1 MFKFI
6 NNLKINTR
14 IALLSAAP
22 LIGFAV
28 IGGFYLLGEHKID
41 VAFEQA
47 TAFDGVKTDFDT
59 IDNEVNHMRIVIRG
73 ILLGSG
79 DAQGIEL
86 RGAIMNV
93 TSALGRTL
101 RHDIDP
107 TISGQVNKLKTLVPK
122 YVDQIV
128 KIEQAHKEMG
138 GTSAQGVRGELERIQ
153 NDLMA
158 FSGKLG
164 ADDVNL
170 KVVEIITLA
179 NSYRYSGAHDAST
192 AGSSDAENPAS
203 GAAKM
208 SDGIAKLRTEI
219 DGLLAAKAVS
229 QADKE
234 KLEGLL
240 DGFGK
245 QVAAW
250 EKIDSDM
257 ESAVAREE
265 AFFGEINPLFEPI
278 SNWTE
283 QQLAVTHET
292 VQRERDSTK
301 KIAASATAVVIG
313 LLLMIAFLVGRSI
326 IGPVRAITG
335 VFEKVAAGQQNISI
349 PSQDQKD
356 EIGQM
361 ARILASFHKDSAH
374 ATRTQ
379 SALDVASSPFM
390 LVDNEGV
397 IIALNKAVQDM
408 FDGAEAELQQVE
420 PQFSANAIAGG
431 NLSMFGATLVDDL
444 TSNRNERL
452 VIGARTFDLV
462 LTPVLNNL
470 SERLGTAVEW
480 KDMTA
485 QLATERQIA
494 GLVRAAGE
502 GDFTQRLDLANKQGF
517 MRDLSK
523 GMNDLTET
531 VDRGLS
537 QTVRMMSALALGDLT
552 QRVEGE
558 FKGSFLQLKT
568 DANTMADKIRAIA
581 RRISGASREVQG
593 ATREI
598 ASGVADLSAR
608 TEHQASSLEE
618 TSASMEELATTVRQN
633 AGNAQDANK
642 LAAAASTSA
651 VAGGEI
657 AIRAVAAMGRIEDS
671 SRQITDI
678 VGLIQEIAFQTNL
691 LALNAAV
698 EAARAGEAGK
708 GFAVVANEVRA
719 LAQRAGQ
726 ASKDIKG
733 LIVNSDTQ
741 VREGVT
747 LVKQAGTSLSEIVA
761 SVKKVATFVSE
772 IAAATQEQSSSIE
785 QVSKAVTGM
794 DQMTQQN
801 AALVEETNA
810 ALHSAQSQVDELRKV
825 VSFFKTG
832 DEGTSEEQDDSAAM
846 AQSDNPVRQQ
856 FQTLARRVAGTRGS
870 VAMAPAQNDWKEF

>member
-1 MFKFI
+1 MLKFI

-14 IALLSAAP
+14 IALLSTAP
-22 LIGFAV
+22 LVGLAV
-28 IGGFYLLGEHKID
+28 IGGFYLHGESKID
-41 VAFEQA
+41 EAVTNAREFEA
-47 TAFDGVKTDFDT
+47 IKADFDT
-59 IDNEVNHMRIVIRG
+59 IDNEVTRVRMVIRG
-73 ILLGSG
+73 IVLGSSH
-79 DAQGIEL
+79 AQVTEL
-86 RGAIMNV
+86 KDAIMNS
-93 TSALGRTL
+93 TQALGGTL
-101 RHDIDP
+101 KHEIDP
-107 TISGQVNKLKTLVPK
+107 AIFKQVNKLKTLVPK
-122 YVDQIV
+122 YVAQV
-128 KIEQAHKEMG
+128 SKIEQANNKMG
-138 GTSAQGVRGELERIQ
+138 GTNTKGLRRDLDRIQ
-153 NDLMA
+153 N
-158 FSGKLG
+158 KLTALADKFG
-164 ADDVNL
+164 TDDVSR
-170 KVVEIITLA
+170 KIIEIMALA
-179 NSYRYSGAHDAST
+179 NSYRYSGSFAADATSVENST
-192 AGSSDAENPAS
+192 GGVTILFA
-203 GAAKM
+203 
-208 SDGIAKLRTEI
+208 GIAKLRTEI
-219 DGLLAAKAVS
+219 DGLLTANGVS
-229 QADKE
+229 LADRE
-234 KLEGLL
+234 KLGGLL
-240 DGFGK
+240 DEYNTQLDTWIKVNSDFE
-245 QVAAW
+245 AAMT
-250 EKIDSDM
+250 SG
-257 ESAVAREE
+257 E
-265 AFFGEINPLFEPI
+265 AIFGEINTQFVPI
-278 SNWTE
+278 SNWTK
-283 QQLAVTHET
+283 QQLTATADAV
-292 VQRERDSTK
+292 QWERDLTK
-301 KIAASATAVVIG
+301 KVSASATAGVVS
-313 LLLMIAFLVGRSI
+313 LLLLIGFLLGRSI

-335 VFEKVAAGQQNISI
+335 VFEKVAAGQQDIAI
-349 PSQDQKD
+349 PSQEQKD

-361 ARILASFHKDSAH
+361 ARILASFHRDSAQ

-379 SALDVASSPFM
+379 SALEVASSPFM
-390 LVDNEGV
+390 LVNNDGS
-397 IIALNKAVQDM
+397 IIALNKSAQEM
-408 FDGAEAELQQVE
+408 FNGAEADLQEVE
-420 PQFSANAIAGG
+420 PEFSANAIAGG
-431 NLSMFGATLVDDL
+431 NLAMFGEKLVSGDHD
-444 TSNRNERL
+444 SSRNERL

-485 QLATERQIA
+485 QLATELQIA
-494 GLVRAAGE
+494 GLVHAAGE
-502 GDFTQRLDLANKQGF
+502 GDFTQRLDLTNKQGF
-517 MRDLSK
+517 LHDLGK

-537 QTVRMMSALALGDLT
+537 QTVRMMSALASGDLT

-633 AGNAQDANK
+633 AGNAQDANQ

-657 AIRAVAAMGRIEDS
+657 ATKAVAAMGKIEDS
-671 SRQITDI
+671 SRQIGDI

-719 LAQRAGQ
+719 LAQRASQ

-733 LIVNSDTQ
+733 LIVNSDNQ

-772 IAAATQEQSSSIE
+772 IAAATQEQSSGIE

-832 DEGTSEEQDDSAAM
+832 DEDAAEEQDISQATP
-846 AQSDNPVRQQ
+846 QSDNPVRQQ
-856 FQTLARRVAGTRGS
+856 FQTLARRVAATRGNT
-870 VAMAPAQNDWKEF
+870 AIAPARNDWKEF

>member
-1 MFKFI
+1 MFNFV

-22 LIGFAV
+22 LIGLAA
-28 IGGFYLLGEHKID
+28 IGGNYLYGEMKID
-41 VAFEQA
+41 EAIARA
-47 TAFDGVKTDFDT
+47 TAFNAVKADFDQ
-59 IDNEVNHMRIVIRG
+59 IDKEVAHMRMVVRG
-73 ILLGSG
+73 ILLGSS
-79 DAQGIEL
+79 DAQSMEM
-86 RGAIMNV
+86 RGSIMNS

-101 RHDIDP
+101 KYNIDP
-107 TISGQVNKLKTLVPK
+107 TIAMQVNKLKTLVPK
-122 YVDQIV
+122 YAAQVM
-128 KIEQAHKEMG
+128 KIEQTHREMG
-138 GTSAQGVRGELERIQ
+138 SSAQGVQGKLERLQ
-153 NDLMA
+153 YKLLA
-158 FSGKLG
+158 FSEQQS
-164 ADDVNL
+164 ADDVSV
-170 KVVEIITLA
+170 KIMEVIALA
-179 NSYRYSGAHDAST
+179 NAHRYSSTSASDLT
-192 AGSSDAENPAS
+192 SVENLAN
-203 GAAKM
+203 GQAKLL
-208 SDGIAKLRTEI
+208 DGIAKLKTEI
-219 DGLLAAKAVS
+219 DGMLATRGVL
-229 QADKE
+229 QADRE
-234 KLEGLL
+234 KLAGLL
-240 DGFGK
+240 DEFNK
-245 QVAAW
+245 QLSAW
-250 EKIDSDM
+250 SKIDADRQAAM
-257 ESAVAREE
+257 ANE
-265 AFFGEINPLFEPI
+265 AAIFGEIRPLFEPI
-278 SNWTE
+278 TKWTEMQLAATTEAVQMERNWTKKVS
-283 QQLAVTHET
+283 AWVTGGVT
-292 VQRERDSTK
+292 
-301 KIAASATAVVIG
+301 G
-313 LLLMIAFLVGRSI
+313 FLLLIGFLLGRSI

-335 VFEKVAAGQQNISI
+335 VFEKVAAGQQNLSI

-361 ARILASFHKDSAH
+361 ARILASFHKDSAQ

-379 SALDVASSPFM
+379 SALEVASSPFM
-390 LVDNEGV
+390 LVNNDGS
-397 IIALNKAVQDM
+397 IIALNKSAQDM
-408 FDGAEAELQQVE
+408 FNGAEADLQEVE

-431 NLSMFGATLVDDL
+431 NLAMFGETLVNNDHD
-444 TSNRNERL
+444 SSRNERL

-462 LTPVLNNL
+462 LTPVLNSLN
-470 SERLGTAVEW
+470 ERLGTAVEW

-485 QLATERQIA
+485 QLATELQIA
-494 GLVRAAGE
+494 GLVHAAGE
-502 GDFTQRLDLANKQGF
+502 GDFTQRLNLADKQGF
-517 MRDLSK
+517 LHDLSK

-537 QTVRMMSALALGDLT
+537 QTVRMMSALASGDLT

-558 FKGSFLQLKT
+558 FKGSFLQLKS

-581 RRISGASREVQG
+581 RRISGASKEVQG

-633 AGNAQDANK
+633 AGNAQDANQ
-642 LAAAASTSA
+642 LAAAASVSA
-651 VAGGEI
+651 ASGGEI
-657 AIRAVAAMGRIEDS
+657 ATRAVAAMGKIEDS
-671 SRQITDI
+671 SRQIGDI

-719 LAQRAGQ
+719 LAQRASQ

-733 LIVNSDTQ
+733 LIVNSDNQ

-772 IAAATQEQSSSIE
+772 IAAATQEQSSGIE

-810 ALHSAQSQVDELRKV
+810 ALYSAQTQVDELRKV

-832 DEGTSEEQDDSAAM
+832 DEDTVEEQDAPQAITP
-846 AQSDNPVRQQ
+846 SDNPVRQQ

-870 VAMAPAQNDWKEF
+870 AAIAPVHNDWKEF

>member
-1 MFKFI
+1 MSKFI

-14 IALLSAAP
+14 IALLSATP
-22 LIGFAV
+22 LMGLAA
-28 IGGFYLLGEHKID
+28 IGGNYLYGEMKID
-41 VAFEQA
+41 EAIA
-47 TAFDGVKTDFDT
+47 KSTAFSVVKTDFDQ
-59 IDNEVNHMRIVIRG
+59 INNEVGHMRMVVRG
-73 ILLGSG
+73 ILLGSS
-79 DAQGIEL
+79 DAQSMEM
-86 RGAIMNV
+86 RGSIMNS
-93 TSALGRTL
+93 TSALARTL
-101 RHDIDP
+101 KYNIDP
-107 TISGQVNKLKTLVPK
+107 SIAVHVNKLKTLVPK
-122 YVDQIV
+122 YVVQIM

-138 GTSAQGVRGELERIQ
+138 TNAQGVQGKLERIQ
-153 NDLMA
+153 YKLLA
-158 FSGKLG
+158 FSEQQR
-164 ADDVNL
+164 ADDVSL
-170 KVVEIITLA
+170 KIMEILALA
-179 NSYRYSGAHDAST
+179 NSYRSSGTTGVDLTSV
-192 AGSSDAENPAS
+192 ENLTN
-203 GAAKM
+203 GLAKLLE
-208 SDGIAKLRTEI
+208 GIAKTAKQI
-219 DGLLAAKAVS
+219 DGMLATRGVL
-229 QADKE
+229 QTDRDKFS
-234 KLEGLL
+234 GL
-240 DGFGK
+240 
-245 QVAAW
+245 VAEYSNQLSAW
-250 EKIDSDM
+250 AKIDADRQ
-257 ESAVAREE
+257 SAMANE
-265 AFFGEINPLFEPI
+265 AAIFGEIKPLFEPI
-278 SNWTE
+278 TNWTE
-283 QQLAVTHET
+283 KQLIATTAAV
-292 VQRERDSTK
+292 QAERDWTK
-301 KIAASATAVVIG
+301 KISAWVGGGVTG
-313 LLLMIAFLVGRSI
+313 FLLLVGFLLGRSI

-335 VFEKVAAGQQNISI
+335 VFEKVAAGQQNLSI

-361 ARILASFHKDSAH
+361 ARILASFHKDSAQ

-379 SALDVASSPFM
+379 SALEVASSPFM
-390 LVDNEGV
+390 LVNNDGS
-397 IIALNKAVQDM
+397 IIALNKAAQDM
-408 FDGAEAELQQVE
+408 FNSAEADLKEVE
-420 PQFSANAIAGG
+420 PEFSASAIAGG
-431 NLSMFGATLVDDL
+431 YLTMFGETLA
-444 TSNRNERL
+444 SNDHDSSRNERL

-462 LTPVLNNL
+462 LTPVLNSLN
-470 SERLGTAVEW
+470 ERLGTAVEW
-480 KDMTA
+480 KDMTE
-485 QLATERQIA
+485 QLATEKQIA
-494 GLVRAAGE
+494 GLVHAAGE

-517 MRDLSK
+517 LHDLSK

-537 QTVRMMSALALGDLT
+537 QTVRMMSALASGDLT

-598 ASGVADLSAR
+598 AAGVADLSAR

-633 AGNAQDANK
+633 AGNAQDANQ

-651 VAGGEI
+651 AAGGEI
-657 AIRAVAAMGRIEDS
+657 ATRAVAAMGKIEGS
-671 SRQITDI
+671 SRQIGDI

-719 LAQRAGQ
+719 LAQRASQ

-733 LIVNSDTQ
+733 LIVNSDNQ
-741 VREGVT
+741 VREGVA

-772 IAAATQEQSSSIE
+772 IAAATQEQSSGIE

-825 VSFFKTG
+825 VAFFKTG
-832 DEGTSEEQDDSAAM
+832 DEETVEVQDHPQAM
-846 AQSDNPVRQQ
+846 PQSDNPVRQQ
-856 FQTLARRVAGTRGS
+856 FQKLARRVAATRGS
-870 VAMAPAQNDWKEF
+870 AAMAPAHNDWKEF

>member
-1 MFKFI
+1 M
-6 NNLKINTR
+6 
-14 IALLSAAP
+14 
-22 LIGFAV
+22 
-28 IGGFYLLGEHKID
+28 
-41 VAFEQA
+41 
-47 TAFDGVKTDFDT
+47 
-59 IDNEVNHMRIVIRG
+59 
-73 ILLGSG
+73 
-79 DAQGIEL
+79 
-86 RGAIMNV
+86 
-93 TSALGRTL
+93 
-101 RHDIDP
+101 
-107 TISGQVNKLKTLVPK
+107 
-122 YVDQIV
+122 
-128 KIEQAHKEMG
+128 
-138 GTSAQGVRGELERIQ
+138 
-153 NDLMA
+153 
-158 FSGKLG
+158 
-164 ADDVNL
+164 
-170 KVVEIITLA
+170 
-179 NSYRYSGAHDAST
+179 
-192 AGSSDAENPAS
+192 
-203 GAAKM
+203 
-208 SDGIAKLRTEI
+208 
-219 DGLLAAKAVS
+219 
-229 QADKE
+229 
-234 KLEGLL
+234 
-240 DGFGK
+240 
-245 QVAAW
+245 
-250 EKIDSDM
+250 
-257 ESAVAREE
+257 
-265 AFFGEINPLFEPI
+265 
-278 SNWTE
+278 
-283 QQLAVTHET
+283 
-292 VQRERDSTK
+292 
-301 KIAASATAVVIG
+301 
-313 LLLMIAFLVGRSI
+313 
-326 IGPVRAITG
+326 
-335 VFEKVAAGQQNISI
+335 FEKVAAGQQDIAI
-349 PSQDQKD
+349 PSQEQKD

-361 ARILASFHKDSAH
+361 ARILASFHRDSAQ

-379 SALDVASSPFM
+379 SALEVASSPFM
-390 LVDNEGV
+390 LVNNDGS
-397 IIALNKAVQDM
+397 IIALNKSAQEM
-408 FDGAEAELQQVE
+408 FNGAEADLQEVE
-420 PQFSANAIAGG
+420 PEFSANAIAGG
-431 NLSMFGATLVDDL
+431 NLAMFGEKLVSGDHD
-444 TSNRNERL
+444 SSRNERL

-485 QLATERQIA
+485 QLATELQIA
-494 GLVRAAGE
+494 GLVHAAGE
-502 GDFTQRLDLANKQGF
+502 GDFTQRLDLTNKQGF
-517 MRDLSK
+517 LHDLGK

-537 QTVRMMSALALGDLT
+537 QTVRMMSALASGDLT

-633 AGNAQDANK
+633 AGNAQDANQ

-657 AIRAVAAMGRIEDS
+657 ATKAVAAMGKIEDS
-671 SRQITDI
+671 SRQIGDI

-719 LAQRAGQ
+719 LAQRASQ

-733 LIVNSDTQ
+733 LIVNSDNQ

-772 IAAATQEQSSSIE
+772 IAAATQEQSSGIE

-832 DEGTSEEQDDSAAM
+832 DEDAAEEQDISQATP
-846 AQSDNPVRQQ
+846 QSDNPVRQQ
-856 FQTLARRVAGTRGS
+856 FQTLARRVAATRGNT
-870 VAMAPAQNDWKEF
+870 AIAPARNDWKEF

>member
-1 MFKFI
+1 MFNFV

-14 IALLSAAP
+14 IALLSACP
-22 LIGFAV
+22 LIGLAA
-28 IGGFYLLGEHKID
+28 IGGNYLYCEAKID
-41 VAFEQA
+41 AAIANA
-47 TAFDGVKTDFDT
+47 TAFSAVKADFDQ
-59 IDNEVNHMRIVIRG
+59 IDKEVAHMRMVVRG
-73 ILLGSG
+73 ILLGSS
-79 DAQGIEL
+79 DAQGMEM
-86 RGAIMNV
+86 RGSIMNS

-101 RHDIDP
+101 KHNIDP
-107 TISGQVNKLKTLVPK
+107 TIAVYVNKLKTLVPK
-122 YVDQIV
+122 YAVQV
-128 KIEQAHKEMG
+128 MKIEKAHKEM
-138 GTSAQGVRGELERIQ
+138 GTSAQGVQGKLERIQ
-153 NDLMA
+153 YKLLA
-158 FSGKLG
+158 FSEQQH
-164 ADDVNL
+164 ADDVSL
-170 KVVEIITLA
+170 KIMEIMALA
-179 NSYRYSGAHDAST
+179 NGFRSSGTTASDST
-192 AGSSDAENPAS
+192 SVENLAN
-203 GAAKM
+203 GLAKLLN
-208 SDGIAKLRTEI
+208 GIAKAGTQI
-219 DGLLAAKAVS
+219 DGMLVTKGVL
-229 QADKE
+229 QADRE
-234 KLEGLL
+234 KLAGLL
-240 DGFGK
+240 TEFSN
-245 QVAAW
+245 QLSAW
-250 EKIDSDM
+250 AKIDADRQ
-257 ESAVAREE
+257 SAMASE
-265 AFFGEINPLFEPI
+265 AAIFGDIRPLFEPI

-283 QQLAVTHET
+283 KQLIATTEAV
-292 VQRERDSTK
+292 QMERNWTK
-301 KIAASATAVVIG
+301 KVSAWVTGGVTG
-313 LLLMIAFLVGRSI
+313 FLLLVGFLLGRSI

-335 VFEKVAAGQQNISI
+335 VFEKVAAGQQNLSI

-356 EIGQM
+356 EIGQL
-361 ARILASFHKDSAH
+361 ARILASFHKDSAQ

-390 LVDNEGV
+390 LVDNDGS
-397 IIALNKAVQDM
+397 IIALNKSAQDM
-408 FDGAEAELQQVE
+408 FNGAEADLQEVE
-420 PQFSANAIAGG
+420 PEFSANAIAGG
-431 NLSMFGATLVDDL
+431 NLAMFGETLADNDHS
-444 TSNRNERL
+444 TSRSERL

-462 LTPVLNNL
+462 LTPVLNSLN
-470 SERLGTAVEW
+470 ERLGTAVEW

-485 QLATERQIA
+485 QLATELQIA
-494 GLVRAAGE
+494 GLVQAAGE
-502 GDFTQRLDLANKQGF
+502 GDFTQRLNLADKQGF
-517 MRDLSK
+517 LHDLSK

-537 QTVRMMSALALGDLT
+537 QTVRMMSALASGDLT

-633 AGNAQDANK
+633 ASNAQDANQ

-657 AIRAVAAMGRIEDS
+657 ATRAVAAMGKIEDS
-671 SRQITDI
+671 SRQIGDI

-733 LIVNSDTQ
+733 LIVNSDNQ

-747 LVKQAGTSLSEIVA
+747 LVKQAGTSLSEIVT

-772 IAAATQEQSSSIE
+772 IAAATQEQSSGIE

-832 DEGTSEEQDDSAAM
+832 DEDTAEEQEQPATA
-846 AQSDNPVRQQ
+846 NPVREQ

-870 VAMAPAQNDWKEF
+870 AAMAQAHNDWKEF

>member
-1 MFKFI
+1 MFNFI

-14 IALLSAAP
+14 IAVLSAAP
-22 LIGFAV
+22 LIGLAA
-28 IGGFYLLGEHKID
+28 IGGNYLYGEMRID
-41 VAFEQA
+41 AAIEEARAFS
-47 TAFDGVKTDFDT
+47 GVKADFDQ
-59 IDNEVNHMRIVIRG
+59 IDKEVTHMRLVVRG
-73 ILLGSG
+73 ILLGSSV
-79 DAQGIEL
+79 AQSIEI
-86 RGAIMNV
+86 RGSVMNA

-101 RHDIDP
+101 KHDIDP

-122 YVDQIV
+122 YIV
-128 KIEQAHKEMG
+128 QVMKIEKAHKEMG
-138 GTSAQGVRGELERIQ
+138 TSAKGAQGKLERIQ
-153 NDLMA
+153 YKLLA
-158 FSGKLG
+158 FSDQLG
-164 ADDVNL
+164 ADDVSL
-170 KVVEIITLA
+170 KTREVIALA
-179 NSYRYSGAHDAST
+179 NGYRFSGTASADLT
-192 AGSSDAENPAS
+192 SVENLVN
-203 GAAKM
+203 GLAKVLN
-208 SDGIAKLRTEI
+208 GIAKLRTEI
-219 DGLLAAKAVS
+219 DGMLAAKGIL
-229 QADKE
+229 QADRE
-234 KLEGLL
+234 NLDGLL
-240 DGFGK
+240 DDFSK
-245 QVAAW
+245 QLEAW
-250 EKIDSDM
+250 AKIDVDRQ
-257 ESAVAREE
+257 SAMADE
-265 AFFGEINPLFEPI
+265 AAIFGEISPLFEPI
-278 SNWTE
+278 TKWTE
-283 QQLAVTHET
+283 KQLAATTEA
-292 VQRERDSTK
+292 VQLTRDRTK
-301 KIAASATAVVIG
+301 KVSAWVAGGVTG
-313 LLLMIAFLVGRSI
+313 FLLLVGFLLGRSI

-361 ARILASFHKDSAH
+361 ARILASFHKDSAQ

-379 SALDVASSPFM
+379 SALEVASAPFM
-390 LVDNEGV
+390 LVDNEGM
-397 IIALNKAVQDM
+397 IIALNKAAQDM
-408 FDGAEAELQQVE
+408 FAAAEADLQEEE
-420 PQFSANAIAGG
+420 PQFSVAAIAGG
-431 NLSMFGATLVDDL
+431 NLSVFGATLADDL
-444 TSNRNERL
+444 TSSRNERL

-462 LTPVLNNL
+462 LTPVLNSLN
-470 SERLGTAVEW
+470 ERLGTAVEW

-485 QLATERQIA
+485 QLATELQIA
-494 GLVRAAGE
+494 GLVHAAGE
-502 GDFTQRLDLANKQGF
+502 GDFTRRLELANKQGF
-517 MRDLSK
+517 LHDLSK

-537 QTVRMMSALALGDLT
+537 QTVRMMSALASGDLT

-633 AGNAQDANK
+633 AGNAQDANQ

-657 AIRAVAAMGRIEDS
+657 ATRAVAAMGKIEDS
-671 SRQITDI
+671 SRQIGDI

-719 LAQRAGQ
+719 LAQRASQ

-733 LIVNSDTQ
+733 LIVNSDNQ

-772 IAAATQEQSSSIE
+772 IAAATQEQSSGIE

-810 ALHSAQSQVDELRKV
+810 ALYSAQSQVDELRKV

-832 DEGTSEEQDDSAAM
+832 DEDTAEEQDVSAVM
-846 AQSDNPVRQQ
+846 PKSDNPVRQQ
-856 FQTLARRVAGTRGS
+856 FQTLARRVAATRGR
-870 VAMAPAQNDWKEF
+870 AATAPAYNDWKEF

>member
-6 NNLKINTR
+6 NDLKINTR

-22 LIGFAV
+22 LVGLAA
-28 IGGFYLLGEHKID
+28 IGGVYLHGEMKID
-41 VAFEQA
+41 AAVAEA
-47 TAFDGVKTDFDT
+47 TAFDDIKADFDQ
-59 IDNEVNHMRIVIRG
+59 INKEVTHMRMVVRG
-73 ILLGSG
+73 IVLGSS
-79 DAQGIEL
+79 DAQDTEL
-86 RGAIMNV
+86 RDAIMKS
-93 TSALGRTL
+93 TQALSGTL
-101 RHDIDP
+101 KYDIDP
-107 TISGQVNKLKTLVPK
+107 AISKQVNKLKTLVPK
-122 YVDQIV
+122 YAAQIA
-128 KIEQAHKEMG
+128 KIQQANNKMG
-138 GTSAQGVRGELERIQ
+138 GANATGVRRNLDGIQ
-153 NDLMA
+153 SNLLA
-158 FSGKLG
+158 FCDRLG
-164 ADDVNL
+164 ADDVRL
-170 KVVEIITLA
+170 KVIEIITLA
-179 NSYRYSGAHDAST
+179 NSYRYSSASAADST
-192 AGSSDAENPAS
+192 SIENS
-203 GAAKM
+203 TGGLAKM
-208 SDGIAKLRTEI
+208 FAGIAGLRTQI
-219 DGLLAAKAVS
+219 DALLSSKGVS
-229 QADKE
+229 PADKE
-234 KLEGLL
+234 KLEGFLE
-240 DGFGK
+240 DFGK
-245 QVAAW
+245 QVKAW
-250 EKIDSDM
+250 TKINSDL
-257 ESAVAREE
+257 ESAMTNEE
-265 AFFGEINPLFEPI
+265 AIYGEIDTLFEPI
-278 SNWTE
+278 SIWTE
-283 QQLAVTHET
+283 QQLEATDAAV
-292 VQRERDSTK
+292 QWERDLTK
-301 KIAASATAVVIG
+301 QVAAGVTAGVVG
-313 LLLMIAFLVGRSI
+313 LLLMIGFLVGRSI

-361 ARILASFHKDSAH
+361 ARILASFHKDSAQ

-390 LVDNEGV
+390 LVNNDDS
-397 IIALNKAVQDM
+397 IIALNKSAQEM
-408 FDGAEAELQQVE
+408 FNGAEADLQAIE
-420 PQFSANAIAGG
+420 PEFSAAAIAGG
-431 NLSMFGATLVDDL
+431 NLSMFGETLVNNDHD
-444 TSNRNERL
+444 SSRNERL

-462 LTPVLNNL
+462 LTPVLNSLN
-470 SERLGTAVEW
+470 ERLGTAVEW

-485 QLATERQIA
+485 QLATELQIA
-494 GLVRAAGE
+494 GLVHAAGE
-502 GDFTQRLDLANKQGF
+502 GDFTRRLDLSNKQGF
-517 MRDLSK
+517 LHDLGK

-537 QTVRMMSALALGDLT
+537 QTVRMMSALASGDLT
-552 QRVEGE
+552 RRVEGE

-633 AGNAQDANK
+633 AGNAQDANQ

-657 AIRAVAAMGRIEDS
+657 ATRAVAAMGKIEDS
-671 SRQITDI
+671 SRQIGDI

-719 LAQRAGQ
+719 LAQRASQ

-733 LIVNSDTQ
+733 LIVNSDNQ

-772 IAAATQEQSSSIE
+772 IAAATQEQSSGIE

-825 VSFFKTG
+825 VSFFQTG
-832 DEGTSEEQDDSAAM
+832 DEDTAEEQDASEAM
-846 AQSDNPVRQQ
+846 QKSDNPVRRQ
-856 FQTLARRVAGTRGS
+856 FQSLARRVAATRGS
-870 VAMAPAQNDWKEF
+870 AAMAPAHNDWKEF

>member
-1 MFKFI
+1 MLKFI

-14 IALLSAAP
+14 IAFLSAAP
-22 LIGFAV
+22 LVGLAI
-28 IGGFYLLGEHKID
+28 IGGNYLYGEMRID
-41 VAFEQA
+41 AAIEEARAFS
-47 TAFDGVKTDFDT
+47 DVKADFDQ
-59 IDNEVNHMRIVIRG
+59 IDKEVNHMRMVVRG
-73 ILLGSG
+73 ILLGSS
-79 DAQGIEL
+79 DAQSIEI
-86 RGAIMNV
+86 RGAIMNA

-107 TISGQVNKLKTLVPK
+107 TISKQVNKLKTLVPK
-122 YVDQIV
+122 YVVQV
-128 KIEQAHKEMG
+128 MKIEKAHKEL
-138 GTSAQGVRGELERIQ
+138 GTSAQGVQGKLERIQ
-153 NDLMA
+153 YKLMA
-158 FSGKLG
+158 FSDQLG
-164 ADDVNL
+164 ADDVSL
-170 KVVEIITLA
+170 KITEVMALA
-179 NSYRYSGAHDAST
+179 NGYGFSST
-192 AGSSDAENPAS
+192 SSADSTSVENLVN
-203 GAAKM
+203 GLAKVF
-208 SDGIAKLRTEI
+208 DGIAKLRTEI
-219 DGLLAAKAVS
+219 DGMLATKGVL
-229 QADKE
+229 QADRE
-234 KLEGLL
+234 KLRGLL
-240 DGFGK
+240 DDFSK
-245 QVAAW
+245 QVEAW
-250 EKIDSDM
+250 AKIDADRQ
-257 ESAVAREE
+257 SAMAGE
-265 AFFGEINPLFEPI
+265 AAIFGEISPLFEPFTK
-278 SNWTE
+278 WTE
-283 QQLAVTHET
+283 KELTATTEAV
-292 VQRERDSTK
+292 QSARAWTK
-301 KIAASATAVVIG
+301 KISVSATACVVSF
-313 LLLMIAFLVGRSI
+313 LLLIGYLLGRSI

-335 VFEKVAAGQQNISI
+335 VFEKVAAGQQNVAI

-361 ARILASFHKDSAH
+361 ARILASFHKDSAQ

-390 LVDNEGV
+390 LVNNDGS
-397 IIALNKAVQDM
+397 IIALNKSAQEM
-408 FDGAEAELQQVE
+408 FNGAEADLRAIE
-420 PQFSANAIAGG
+420 PEFSANAIAGG
-431 NLSMFGATLVDDL
+431 NLAMFGETLVNNDHDSSR
-444 TSNRNERL
+444 TERL

-462 LTPVLNNL
+462 LTPVLNSLN
-470 SERLGTAVEW
+470 ERLGTAVEW

-485 QLATERQIA
+485 QLATELQIA
-494 GLVRAAGE
+494 GLVHAAGE
-502 GDFTQRLDLANKQGF
+502 GDFTQRLDLANKLGF
-517 MRDLSK
+517 LHDLSK

-537 QTVRMMSALALGDLT
+537 QTVRMMSALASGDLT

-598 ASGVADLSAR
+598 AAGVADLSAR

-633 AGNAQDANK
+633 AGNAQDANQ

-651 VAGGEI
+651 MAGGEI
-657 AIRAVAAMGRIEDS
+657 ATRAVAAMGKIENS
-671 SRQITDI
+671 SRQIGDI

-719 LAQRAGQ
+719 LAQRASQ

-733 LIVNSDTQ
+733 LIVNSDNQ

-772 IAAATQEQSSSIE
+772 IAAATQEQSSGIE

-832 DEGTSEEQDDSAAM
+832 DEDSSE
-846 AQSDNPVRQQ
+846 AQVASGVMPKSDNPVRQQ
-856 FQTLARRVAGTRGS
+856 FQTLARRVAATRGS
-870 VAMAPAQNDWKEF
+870 AAMTPAYNDWKEF